1 MERIQAIAQ
10 NVSDIAVK
18 VDQILRHSLLLHSK
32 VSEGRRDQCEAPS
45 DPKFP
50 DCSGKVEWMRA
61 RWTSDPCYAFFGVDG
76 TECSFLIYLSEV
88 EWFCPPLPWR
98 NQTSAQ
104 TAPKPLPRVQAVFR
118 SNLSHL
124 LELMGSGKESLIF
137 MKKRTK
143 RLTAQWA
150 TAVQRLAQ
158 KLGDVWRDQKQILVH
173 IGFLTEESGDVF
185 SPRVLKG
192 GPLGEMV
199 QWADILAALYIL
211 GHSLRVTVS
220 LKELQSF

>member
-18 VDQILRHSLLLHSK
+18 VDQILRHSLLLHGK
-32 VSEGRRDQCEAPS
+32 VSEGRWDQCEAPS

-76 TECSFLIYLSEV
+76 TECSFLVYLSEV

-98 NQTSAQ
+98 NR
-104 TAPKPLPRVQAVFR
+104 TATQRARKPPPKVQQSIPPPGADGQREGV
-118 SNLSHL
+118 SNLH
-124 LELMGSGKESLIF
+124 EETYKAAHGP
-137 MKKRTK
+137 
-143 RLTAQWA
+143 
-150 TAVQRLAQ
+150 V
-158 KLGDVWRDQKQILVH
+158 LVH

-199 QWADILAALYIL
+199 QWADILAALYVL
-211 GHSLRVTVS
+211 GHGLRVTVS
-220 LKELQSF
+220 LKELQRCSRQMSWPLTQQRGRTDEPLFSAPRV